1 MDKKVGHVQ
10 MSIPL
15 MGLLR
20 WLSGKRICLSMQ
32 EMQEMLVQSLGCWED
47 PLVEEMET
55 HSNILAWRI
64 PRAEEPGGLQS
75 IRSQRVGHD

>member
-1 MDKKVGHVQ
+1 MDKKVVHFQ

-32 EMQEMLVQSLGCWED
+32 EMLIQSLGCWED

-55 HSNILAWRI
+55 HSNILAWRL
-64 PRAEEPGGLQS
+64 PWSEEPGGLQS
-75 IRSQRVGHD
+75 LGSQRVRYA